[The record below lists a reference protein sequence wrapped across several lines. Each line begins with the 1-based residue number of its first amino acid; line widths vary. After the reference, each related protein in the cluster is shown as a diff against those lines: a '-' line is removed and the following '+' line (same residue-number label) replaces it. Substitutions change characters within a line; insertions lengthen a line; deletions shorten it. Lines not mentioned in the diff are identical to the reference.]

1 LDLTIGGHHESL
13 QIMRAAYDHKKAS
26 QWRSFNLGL
35 SKMDESITLF
45 MAIEN
50 ALREVRDM
58 FQVWEIQG
66 CVEAPP
72 TIQSSDGERPSTAFW
87 ATSMDFV

>member
-1 LDLTIGGHHESL
+1 
-13 QIMRAAYDHKKAS
+13 MRAAYDHKKAS

-50 ALREVRDM
+50 ALREVRGM
-58 FQVWEIQG
+58 FQVWEVQRR
-66 CVEAPP
+66 CVKAPP
-72 TIQSSDGERPSTAFW
+72 TIQSSDGARPSTAFW
-87 ATSMDFV
+87 ATSMDFVSKLNSHLFV